1 MKFEKTFWIQFSTL
15 SKRYSDKCKIKK
27 WIIEKTN
34 LSPSSAYAKSPRIRS
49 RSRYLG
55 GKGVNNGLDSGGTPE
70 LEQTLFAIWL
80 IIKFLCIN

>member
-1 MKFEKTFWIQFSTL
+1 MQ
-15 SKRYSDKCKIKK
+15 DKKV
-27 WIIEKTN
+27 EKTN

-70 LEQTLFAIWL
+70 LGQTLFAI
-80 IIKFLCIN
+80 